1 MGSEIIRNDWIVYTY
16 PNTTSFS
23 KRGGLKERSRAL
35 KEINN
40 FLNQD
45 IFKIVE
51 IPADF
56 IKNRS
61 EEKKTGLNVCS
72 MLDPDSVKKIYT
84 KSSSATNVQYILHTE
99 PVFSRKG
106 QKKSCTSHLKWYDS
120 NWLKNFLKHLF
131 NIVDFF
137 KYPPYAIEIHPGM
150 SKKGKNNIKTFSQAI
165 DTLHNEYFDKYGISP
180 LIFIEN
186 RTNQHIQDGTGIKE
200 FWNYFK
206 DEYAHLTNETGIILD
221 IQQLYTSTKN
231 YDFKLE
237 FKKIPEESLM
247 GVHIHERH
255 RKPLCKHIPKEIWQ
269 FVADNHHWSGKENR
283 SFHVLPEVHHS
294 GDVLYTYIFC
304 KDFLRI

>member
-1 MGSEIIRNDWIVYTY
+1 MN
-16 PNTTSFS
+16 
-23 KRGGLKERSRAL
+23 
-35 KEINN
+35 EINE
-40 FLNQD
+40 D
-45 IFKIVE
+45 IQTNDFKTVE

-56 IKNRS
+56 IKNKS
-61 EEKKTGLNVCS
+61 EEKKTGLKVCS
-72 MLDPDSVKKIYT
+72 MLDLDSVEKIYS
-84 KSSSATNVQYILHTE
+84 KSSSASNVRYILHTE

-106 QKKSCTSHLKWYDS
+106 QKKSCTSHLEWYDHR
-120 NWLKNFLKHLF
+120 WLNKFLKHTF
-131 NIVDFF
+131 SIIDFF

-165 DTLHNEYFDKYGISP
+165 NTLHNEYFDKYGISP

-186 RTNQHIQDGTGIKE
+186 RSNQYIQDGTGIKE

-206 DEYAHLTNETGIILD
+206 DEYAHLTKETGIILD

-231 YDFKLE
+231 FDFKGE
-237 FKKIPEESLM
+237 FKKIPEESLI

-269 FVADNHHWSGKENR
+269 FVADNHHWSGKKNR

-294 GDVLYTYIFC
+294 NDVKDTYSFC
-304 KDFLRI
+304 KNFLRI